1 MALRDQLNT
10 GTRNAFA
17 ARPVVDRVGVERTLR
32 RANRS
37 LGRSL
42 GRIEWVGSLEAYIRR
57 SADLLLEG
65 WTLDH
70 DGPLSPPKHLYGGKT
85 GRSNRRLSALAA
97 IERRLWE
104 DERAAHSTARL
115 SRSKRLPV
123 YLNAIDAPSTVAH
136 AALLALDAE
145 ATAATTPAA
154 RERAFAAD
162 KYWQGGDEHWA
173 QTRAALSLP
182 FLTEIAGCFADG
194 LFAAASFRRGAETRT
209 ILIGRPRLRVR
220 RDRLHASDQPAVV
233 WRDGS
238 GRWYW
243 DGIAVPERIAAA
255 RDQLTADLVAGI
267 DNQELRRVAVDR
279 LGWERFLATAS
290 AELRAQ
296 DDYGKLW
303 ATTVRIDG
311 ERVQLV
317 EVVNATAEPDGSHR
331 RYFLRVPPT
340 TRTAREAVGW
350 TFGFDNA
357 DDYIL
362 AAAS

>member
-1 MALRDQLNT
+1 M
-10 GTRNAFA
+10 
-17 ARPVVDRVGVERTLR
+17 
-32 RANRS
+32 
-37 LGRSL
+37 
-42 GRIEWVGSLEAYIRR
+42 
-57 SADLLLEG
+57 
-65 WTLDH
+65 
-70 DGPLSPPKHLYGGKT
+70 
-85 GRSNRRLSALAA
+85 
-97 IERRLWE
+97 
-104 DERAAHSTARL
+104 
-115 SRSKRLPV
+115 
-123 YLNAIDAPSTVAH
+123 
-136 AALLALDAE
+136 
-145 ATAATTPAA
+145 
-154 RERAFAAD
+154 
-162 KYWQGGDEHWA
+162 
-173 QTRAALSLP
+173 
-182 FLTEIAGCFADG
+182 
-194 LFAAASFRRGAETRT
+194 
-209 ILIGRPRLRVR
+209 
-220 RDRLHASDQPAVV
+220 V
-233 WRDGS
+233 WPDGS

-311 ERVQLV
+311 ERVHLV